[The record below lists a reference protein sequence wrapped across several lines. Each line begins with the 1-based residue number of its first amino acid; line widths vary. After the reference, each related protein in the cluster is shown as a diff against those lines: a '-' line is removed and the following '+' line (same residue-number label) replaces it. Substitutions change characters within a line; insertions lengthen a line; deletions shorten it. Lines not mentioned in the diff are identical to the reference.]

1 MVVISSPMEKM
12 QEMMHTAEVCFRKQ
26 SLVKHNHKS
35 DLLHLKK
42 VEQGGK
48 IYSWDDSDLN

>member
-1 MVVISSPMEKM
+1 M